1 MGYHRAGFDVVG
13 VDIKPQPHY
22 PFPFIQGDALAP
34 PVELASFDA
43 IHASPPCQ
51 AFSTLRHMWNAKN
64 HADLIEPTREL
75 VQASGL
81 SYVIENVPR
90 SSVVPLIVLCGSQ
103 FGLGTGDAE
112 LRRHRWFESNVAM
125 LTPPCS
131 HGQRPLTVT
140 VVGNAGGMRTRQ
152 KRVIGVYGGHGR
164 DRRRRTSAQD
174 FSTAERREA
183 MGIDWMS
190 GSRLS
195 QAVPPAY
202 TQFIGEQLLAVLNAE
217 EVSKQTGT

>member
-13 VDIKPQPHY
+13 VDIKWQPHY
-22 PFPFIQGDALAP
+22 PFSFVQGDALNLP
-34 PVELASFDA
+34 IDLSRFDA

-51 AFSTLRHMWNAKN
+51 FASPLRHMWNSK
-64 HADLIEPTREL
+64 HHDDLIGATRDL
-75 VQASGL
+75 VRVSGL
-81 SYVIENVPR
+81 PYVIENVPMAAR
-90 SSVVPLIVLCGSQ
+90 LGSLRPWLRLCGSQ

-112 LRRHRWFESNVAM
+112 LRRHRYFETNFPIMS
-125 LTPPCS
+125 PPCT
-131 HGQRPLTVT
+131 HGARPLAVT
-140 VVGNAGGMRTRQ
+140 VVGHAGGMRTRQ

-183 MGIDWMS
+183 MGIDWMT
-190 GSRLS
+190 GEELS

-202 TQFIGEQLLAVLNAE
+202 TEFIGRALLDIVERIA
-217 EVSKQTGT
+217 